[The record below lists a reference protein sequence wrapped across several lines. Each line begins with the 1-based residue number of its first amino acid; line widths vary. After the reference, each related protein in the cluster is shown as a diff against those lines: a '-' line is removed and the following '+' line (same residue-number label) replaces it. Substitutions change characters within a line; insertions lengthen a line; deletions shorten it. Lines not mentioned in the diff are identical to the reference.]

1 MIARGF
7 EGVDKRFEDVD
18 QRLDQMASQMATKG
32 DIKHIDERMDSLDAR
47 MGRMETDLHEVK
59 GNIVYKYEFG
69 DLEARVKYLERKLG
83 IESGK

>member
-18 QRLDQMASQMATKG
+18 QRLDQMASQMATKE

-59 GNIVYKYEFG
+59 GNIVYKYEFE